1 MSKEDVKEPRGKV
14 SRRTFLKGMGS
25 GFISTSAISTGLFNK
40 EAVAAILEPE
50 TERISETQMIQLHI
64 NGKKHTVQVEP
75 RSTLLGVLRD
85 GLDLTGTKEVCDRG
99 QCGACTV
106 MLDGKTVLSC
116 MILAVDARGKKIT
129 TVEGLADGQN
139 LSPVQQ
145 AFAEKD
151 ALMCGFCTPGLVMS
165 ATALLHNNPNP
176 NLEEIKEGLSGNLC
190 RCGTYPKVFEAVQSA
205 NKISRKGG

>member
-50 TERISETQMIQLHI
+50 TERISEPQMIQLHI

-176 NLEEIKEGLSGNLC
+176 NLDEIKEGLSGNLC

>member
-25 GFISTSAISTGLFNK
+25 GLISTSAISTGLFNK
-40 EAVAAILEPE
+40 EEVAAILAPE
-50 TERISETQMIQLHI
+50 TERISEPQMIQLHI

-75 RSTLLGVLRD
+75 RTTLLGVLRD

-116 MILAVDARGKKIT
+116 MLLAVDTRGKKIT

-151 ALMCGFCTPGLVMS
+151 ALMCGFCTPGFVMS

-176 NLEEIKEGLSGNLC
+176 NLDEIKEGLSGNLC

-205 NKISRKGG
+205 KKISRKGG

>member
-25 GFISTSAISTGLFNK
+25 GFISTSAISTGLLNK

-50 TERISETQMIQLHI
+50 TERISEPQMIQLHI

-176 NLEEIKEGLSGNLC
+176 NLDEIKEGLSGNLC
-190 RCGTYPKVFEAVQSA
+190 RCGTYPKVFEAVR
-205 NKISRKGG
+205 NVKKISRKGG